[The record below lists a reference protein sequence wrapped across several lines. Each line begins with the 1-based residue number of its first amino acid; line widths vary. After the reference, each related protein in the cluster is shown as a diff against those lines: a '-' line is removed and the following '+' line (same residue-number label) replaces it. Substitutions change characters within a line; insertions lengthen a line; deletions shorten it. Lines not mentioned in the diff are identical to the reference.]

1 MNIRLVMEAVLSYSQ
16 FVTLSEMRA
25 NPADVILVSRAYDGP
40 VTFDE
45 MKFERV
51 PDDNGGITAGGED
64 GNEPRY
70 TVQLQSK
77 ENDDTQGLFEDE
89 SYTTV
94 GSDETGN

>member
-1 MNIRLVMEAVLSYSQ
+1 MHSNL
-16 FVTLSEMRA
+16 
-25 NPADVILVSRAYDGP
+25 
-40 VTFDE
+40 FDE
-45 MKFERV
+45 MKFDRV

-64 GNEPRY
+64 GDEPRY

-94 GSDETGN
+94 GSEETGN